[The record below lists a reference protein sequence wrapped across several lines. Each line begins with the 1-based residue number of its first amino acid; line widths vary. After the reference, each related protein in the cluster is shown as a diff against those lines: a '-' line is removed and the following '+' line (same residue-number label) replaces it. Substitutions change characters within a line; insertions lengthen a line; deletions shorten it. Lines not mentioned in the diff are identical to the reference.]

1 MRTIGNLQISGSLI
15 TSGSIT
21 ATTFIG
27 DGSGLTGVTSY
38 TDADTLDYINT
49 LGVVSSSAQLS
60 TEISGAFV
68 SISASLASD
77 ISTNDGRLT
86 TLEGKTLISS
96 SAQLSDSTIPG
107 NLTVGGIL
115 TAQEFHTEF
124 VSASII
130 YDSGSTKFGDTQD
143 DIHSFTG
150 SLYITGSVTAT
161 NFAGDGQQLTSVLS
175 MTQEN
180 FSVTSSNNT
189 FTVTSGSLPTNK
201 DKIMLYYNGQFLN
214 KTYISSLTTDTINL
228 SFSASSGDQIDVIWF
243 NYN

>member
-1 MRTIGNLQISGSLI
+1 M
-15 TSGSIT
+15 
-21 ATTFIG
+21 
-27 DGSGLTGVTSY
+27 
-38 TDADTLDYINT
+38 
-49 LGVVSSSAQLS
+49 
-60 TEISGAFV
+60 
-68 SISASLASD
+68 
-77 ISTNDGRLT
+77 
-86 TLEGKTLISS
+86 ISS

-107 NLTVGGIL
+107 NLTVEGIL

-143 DIHSFTG
+143 DIHQFTG

-228 SFSASSGDQIDVIWF
+228 SFSASNGDQIDVIWF

>member
-15 TSGSIT
+15 TSGSI
-21 ATTFIG
+21 
-27 DGSGLTGVTSY
+27 
-38 TDADTLDYINT
+38 
-49 LGVVSSSAQLS
+49 
-60 TEISGAFV
+60 
-68 SISASLASD
+68 
-77 ISTNDGRLT
+77 
-86 TLEGKTLISS
+86 
-96 SAQLSDSTIPG
+96 
-107 NLTVGGIL
+107 
-115 TAQEFHTEF
+115 
-124 VSASII
+124 
-130 YDSGSTKFGDTQD
+130 
-143 DIHSFTG
+143 
-150 SLYITGSVTAT
+150 TAT